1 MGVYRLPSALFC
13 FSLVSPVHSSR
24 KRFMKKQKRACL
36 RISLKGI
43 RRILLVDGPT
53 AVAEEVDYRLA
64 DSVKR
69 FAPVRLAEKRE
80 LFP

>member
-1 MGVYRLPSALFC
+1 
-13 FSLVSPVHSSR
+13 
-24 KRFMKKQKRACL
+24 MKKQKRACL